1 MINSSQKK
9 GFTILEL
16 LVVIAIIGIFASIV
30 IVMLGNSRGGAK
42 VAAFKSEV
50 DSLVPALISICHDRD
65 IVDSDVPAG
74 STYAAISEDPETQ
87 DCGPNSAVTFSVDV
101 SSSNGAA
108 CTSATV
114 TELGAT
120 YSPSGC

>member
-1 MINSSQKK
+1 MIYKK

-16 LVVIAIIGIFASIV
+16 LVVLAIIGIFASIAV
-30 IVMLGNSRGGAK
+30 VMLGNSRGGAK

-50 DSLVPALISICHDRD
+50 DSLVPLLISICHDRA
-65 IVDSDVPAG
+65 IVASDVPTG
-74 STYAAISEDPETQ
+74 SSYAALAEDPGTQ
-87 DCGPNSAVTFSVDV
+87 DCGPNSAVTFSIDI

-108 CTSATV
+108 CTSATI